1 MGKGFCLGRF
11 QGGLDVLNVKMK
23 MVYCGMNFAKE
34 RGKGLAFVLAGILL
48 SVAGCGPQVVPK
60 ELEGQVDRNVSFLQ
74 LKESP
79 AAYKGRLVV
88 LGGEVLSAKRGTD
101 STRIEVLQIPLN
113 SSYEPVQDRTTSQ
126 GRFLA
131 VQEKFLD
138 PATVP
143 VGTLVTVV
151 GEVTGATTLPID
163 DVQYTYPT
171 LTIRHLH
178 VWENNPSRSY
188 GRSPVSIGIG
198 GGAGRGG
205 GFGGVGIGG
214 GVGF

>member
-1 MGKGFCLGRF
+1 
-11 QGGLDVLNVKMK
+11 
-23 MVYCGMNFAKE
+23 MVYCGMDFP
-34 RGKGLAFVLAGILL
+34 KGRVSGLVFVLAGLL
-48 SVAGCGPQVVPK
+48 LFVASCGPKVIPK

-79 AAYKGRLVV
+79 PAYKSRLVV

-113 SSYEPVQDRTTSQ
+113 SSYEPVQDRTTSL

-131 VQEKFLD
+131 LQEQFLD

-143 VGTLVTVV
+143 VGSLVTVV
-151 GEVTGATTLPID
+151 GEVIGATTMPID
-163 DVQYTYPT
+163 DIQYTYPT
-171 LTIRHLH
+171 LKIRHLH
-178 VWENNPSRSY
+178 VWENLPSRSY
-188 GRSPVSIGIG
+188 GRTPMSIGIG
-198 GGAGRGG
+198 GGVGSGSGG

>member
-1 MGKGFCLGRF
+1 MDFPKRRVR
-11 QGGLDVLNVKMK
+11 GLV
-23 MVYCGMNFAKE
+23 F
-34 RGKGLAFVLAGILL
+34 FLAGLL
-48 SVAGCGPQVVPK
+48 PFVGGCGPQVIPK

-79 AAYKGRLVV
+79 PAYKGRLVV

-113 SSYEPVQDRTTSQ
+113 SSFEPVQDRTASQ

-131 VQEKFLD
+131 VQDQFLD

-151 GEVTGATTLPID
+151 GEITGTT
-163 DVQYTYPT
+163 
-171 LTIRHLH
+171 
-178 VWENNPSRSY
+178 
-188 GRSPVSIGIG
+188 SP
-198 GGAGRGG
+198 A
-205 GFGGVGIGG
+205 
-214 GVGF
+214 

>member
-1 MGKGFCLGRF
+1 M
-11 QGGLDVLNVKMK
+11 D
-23 MVYCGMNFAKE
+23 FAKGRV
-34 RGKGLAFVLAGILL
+34 RGYTVFLAGILVL
-48 SVAGCGPQVVPK
+48 LAGCGPQVIPK

-79 AAYKGRLVV
+79 PAYKGRLVV
-88 LGGEVLSAKRGTD
+88 LGGEVLSAKRGAE

-131 VQEKFLD
+131 VQQQFLD

-143 VGTLVTVV
+143 VGTLVTVI
-151 GEVTGATTLPID
+151 GEMTGTTTMPID
-163 DVQYTYPT
+163 EVQYTYPT
-171 LTIRHLH
+171 LDIRHLQ
-178 VWENNPSRSY
+178 VWEALPSRSY
-188 GRSPVSIGIG
+188 GRPPMSIGIG
-198 GGAGRGG
+198 GGVGRGG

>member
-1 MGKGFCLGRF
+1 MHWRKIE
-11 QGGLDVLNVKMK
+11 
-23 MVYCGMNFAKE
+23 AA
-34 RGKGLAFVLAGILL
+34 AFVLVGIV
-48 SVAGCGPQVVPK
+48 SVVGCSTQVIPK

-79 AAYKGRLVV
+79 APYKGRLVV

-101 STRIEVLQIPLN
+101 STRIEVLQIPL
-113 SSYEPVQDRTTSQ
+113 SSSHEPVQDRTASQ

-131 VQEKFLD
+131 VQEQFLD

-151 GEVTGATTLPID
+151 GEVTGTTTLPID
-163 DVQYTYPT
+163 EVQYTYPT
-171 LTIRHLH
+171 LAIRHLQ
-178 VWENNPSRSY
+178 VWENPPGRSY
-188 GRSPVSIGIG
+188 GRAPVSIGIG
-198 GGAGRGG
+198 GGVGTGG
-205 GFGGVGIGG
+205 GGTRGFGGVGIGG